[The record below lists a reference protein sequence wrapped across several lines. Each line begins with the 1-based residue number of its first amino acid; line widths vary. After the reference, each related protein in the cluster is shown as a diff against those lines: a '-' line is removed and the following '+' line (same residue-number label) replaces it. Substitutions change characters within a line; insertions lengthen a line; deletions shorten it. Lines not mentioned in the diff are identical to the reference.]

1 MPVATETATTMAG
14 GGNTTTAAAEKG
26 SLTKRPGGTPLLG
39 RGQRRRRSMQHQ
51 QYFLMLECAPGYFWV
66 DFFVQE
72 SKRFMVEQ
80 NLILFYPWCY
90 YATQKYLFMRRGI
103 CRTYVR
109 NGTKMYGNRN
119 YYRPPLDEASKIIW
133 KILLW

>member
-1 MPVATETATTMAG
+1 
-14 GGNTTTAAAEKG
+14 
-26 SLTKRPGGTPLLG
+26 
-39 RGQRRRRSMQHQ
+39 MQHQ